1 MFQIYFHVTQQ
12 KVVICPTLLS
22 HECAWV
28 LSLSFPQPSPG
39 STHWVLTAEPRG
51 SWLVDSIG
59 FYETQANVGTR
70 GKKKNQ

>member
-1 MFQIYFHVTQQ
+1 MFQVYFHVTQQ

-39 STHWVLTAEPRG
+39 STQRVLTAEPRACG
-51 SWLVDSIG
+51 WSIP
-59 FYETQANVGTR
+59 
-70 GKKKNQ
+70 